1 MPEVQIQ
8 VNPVRSKALFWFCL
22 LVLEGV
28 LALNGLASTGAVSA
42 EPGVAVIPAQRLS
55 HVPAIDGVLSAGE
68 WDESVRIAPFWYL
81 KEQREADLPTT
92 AFLAYTS
99 EGVYVAFDCHD
110 PEPEKIQA
118 QEVRRN
124 ADLSKDDYVE
134 LLVEPTGLDI
144 APYIFRVN
152 ARGTQYDDVP
162 GGSASNLR
170 WRGDWKAAAAR
181 HERGWSAEMFIPF
194 RMLRIPQGQR
204 EFGVVLS
211 RYIPR
216 LSVTYYYPNTGI
228 AFDVLKRARWQGIQ
242 APEVLPPPVILPYMQ
257 LDSTSGT
264 TEWRSGLDVKLTSRG
279 GITTLLTL
287 NPDFKNIAR
296 EVDSV
301 SFSYVPRIVPETR
314 PFFVEGDAFFPDT
327 TLFYSGNLQ
336 MVDAALKSFGTLGKW
351 SYGALATTGGDQR
364 AVVARLGYQI
374 TDRSRTEVQWVRD
387 DRPGVHANALGAGA
401 VFIPAFPDG
410 YASIAALYFR
420 TSAQNMP
427 VGEKMALSLWRYRG
441 DGRISFGGQVWQISR
456 AFYPTLG
463 YAPEVGFRGYTTSV
477 FYENHWQNRLLQEL
491 IASVSVL
498 QRWKLDGG
506 VFDEAIAVWG
516 SAVLRSDI
524 ALSAFGQLY
533 HRPPYRDRILQ
544 VATSWNYRKLYNSGG
559 VMVSFGREAGGD
571 SLFWRFSQGIP
582 FTSRLRLK
590 LEYEQSRILYD
601 DAGTPDRNLHQ
612 LIATLNYDIDAERSI
627 GGRYIGRGSRFGGFE
642 EINTFY
648 LTYRQQVRR
657 GTDIFL
663 IFGDPNASSTQT
675 RFAVKV
681 MTPW

>member
-1 MPEVQIQ
+1 MQ
-8 VNPVRSKALFWFCL
+8 VNPVRKKALLWIHRLILGGICIL
-22 LVLEGV
+22 S
-28 LALNGLASTGAVSA
+28 GLTATASGST
-42 EPGVAVIPAQRLS
+42 EPGVAVIPAQQLPKAP
-55 HVPAIDGVLSAGE
+55 VIDGVLSPGE
-68 WDESVRIAPFWYL
+68 WDGAARIAPFWYL

-92 AFLAYTS
+92 ALLAHTS
-99 EGVYVAFDCHD
+99 EGIYVAFDCHD
-110 PEPEKIQA
+110 PEPGKIQA

-144 APYIFRVN
+144 APYVFRVN
-152 ARGTQYDDVP
+152 ARGTQYDDIP

-170 WRGDWKAAAAR
+170 WRGDWKAAAVR
-181 HERGWSAEMFIPF
+181 HERGWSAEAFIPF

-204 EFGVVLS
+204 EFGIVLS
-211 RYIPR
+211 RYVPR
-216 LSVTYYYPNTGI
+216 LGVTYHYPNMGV
-228 AFDVLKRARWQGIQ
+228 AFDVLKRARWQGIR
-242 APEVLPPPVILPYMQ
+242 APEVLPPPVILPYTQ
-257 LDSTSGT
+257 LDSASGN
-264 TEWRSGLDVKLTSRG
+264 TEWRSGLDVKLTARG
-279 GITTLLTL
+279 GVTTLLTL

-301 SFSYVPRIVPETR
+301 SFSYVPRIVRETR

-336 MVDAALKSFGTLGKW
+336 IVDAAIKSFGTLGKW
-351 SYGALATTGGDQR
+351 SYGTLATTGGDQR
-364 AVVARLGYQI
+364 AVVGRLGYQI
-374 TDRSRTEVQWVRD
+374 TDRSRTEVQIVRD
-387 DRPGVHANALGAGA
+387 DRPGVHATTLGAGA
-401 VFIPAFPDG
+401 VFTPAFPDG

-420 TSAQNMP
+420 TSGQNMP
-427 VGEKMALSLWRYRG
+427 VGEKMALSFWRYRG
-441 DGRISFGGQVWQISR
+441 DGRISFGGQLQQISR
-456 AFYPTLG
+456 AFNPTLG
-463 YAPEVGFRGYTTSV
+463 YAPEVGFRGYDVTAV
-477 FYENHWQNRLLQEL
+477 YENRWQDLSVQEL
-491 IASVSVL
+491 NTGVNIS

-506 VFDEAIAVWG
+506 IFDEGITLWG
-516 SAVLRSDI
+516 SVVFRNDT
-524 ALSAFGQLY
+524 ALWGHAQLY
-533 HRPPYRDRILQ
+533 HRPPYHDRTL
-544 VATSWNYRKLYNSGG
+544 VVGTSWNYRRLYNSGG

-571 SLFWRFSQGIP
+571 SLFWRISQGIP

-590 LEYEQSRILYD
+590 VEYERSQILYD
-601 DAGTPDRNLHQ
+601 DPLTPDRNLHQ
-612 LIATLNYDIDAERSI
+612 FIATVNYDIDAERSI
-627 GGRYIGRGSRFGGFE
+627 GGRYIGRGSQFGNFG